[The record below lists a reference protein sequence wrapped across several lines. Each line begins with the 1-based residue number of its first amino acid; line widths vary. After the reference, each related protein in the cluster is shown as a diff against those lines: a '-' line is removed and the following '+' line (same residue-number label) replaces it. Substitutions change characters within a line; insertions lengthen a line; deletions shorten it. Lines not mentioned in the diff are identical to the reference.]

1 MSILY
6 KMGTLPPRSG
16 ENLKYLYPVPVIRGT
31 KTLDDWAQEATMSGT
46 LSPADVAAAMK
57 SLESFVIKSL
67 RGGYQVTLDGLGTL
81 SVTLASRKVTD
92 EKEIRSHSIDVKTVN
107 FRCSK
112 TLVTNLKGATIE
124 RASLPKQ
131 NDDPFELRK
140 QRMLR
145 FMATNPVINRNTYRS
160 INGCSDHTWREDR
173 RIYLLENLLLR
184 QGKSPLNYYVLA
196 PDYKASQI
204 KDKGKD

>member
-6 KMGTLPPRSG
+6 KMKNLPKPS
-16 ENLKYLYPVPVIRGT
+16 EEELTYLFPQTISRGT
-31 KTLDDWAQEATMSGT
+31 KTLEDWAEEATMAGT

-57 SLESFVIKSL
+57 SLETFVIKSL

-81 SVTLASRKVTD
+81 SVSLTSRKVTD
-92 EKEIRSHSIDVKTVN
+92 EKEIRSNSIDVKTVN

-112 TLVTNLKGATIE
+112 ALVTNLKGATIE

-131 NDDPFELRK
+131 SDDTFEQRK
-140 QRMLR
+140 QRMLH

-173 RIYLLENLLLR
+173 RVYLLENLLLR

-196 PDYKASQI
+196 PHYKANTTTAV
-204 KDKGKD
+204 GNE